1 MGFNAMI
8 YAKRMLPDPIVVP
21 TMGIAMGAR
30 FHARVALIYAIETA
44 MIEDN
49 ATPEDLAITFLE
61 TS

>member
-1 MGFNAMI
+1 MI

-21 TMGIAMGAR
+21 TKGEALGAR

-44 MIEDN
+44 MIEDS